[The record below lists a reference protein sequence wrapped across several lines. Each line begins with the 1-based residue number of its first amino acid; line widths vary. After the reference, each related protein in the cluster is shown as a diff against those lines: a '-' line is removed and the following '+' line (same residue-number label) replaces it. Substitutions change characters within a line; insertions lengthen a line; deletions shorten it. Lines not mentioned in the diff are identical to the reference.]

1 MNFALQLLSVARK
14 LAIEPSEEAFQAS
27 LRRSLS
33 TTYYA
38 LFHLLVEEAV
48 ATLVLS
54 APQGLR
60 SRASRAFFHNE
71 INKVCGQFSK
81 QLTPELKA
89 LLPAGVPD
97 DLRIVAETFSELQ
110 QVRHRADY
118 DPDFVTMRSFALVRI
133 NEAARAFSAWQ
144 RIRGSDEATVF
155 LAALAFGARWS
166 K

>member
-1 MNFALQLLSVARK
+1 MNFAMQLLTVARK

-27 LRRSLS
+27 PRRSLS

-48 ATLVLS
+48 ATLVPS
-54 APQGLR
+54 TPPGLR
-60 SRASRAFFHNE
+60 SRVSRTFVHNE

-81 QLTPELKA
+81 PLNPELKA

-97 DLRIVAETFSELQ
+97 DLRLVAETFSQLQ

-118 DPDFVTMRSFALVRI
+118 DPDFVTIRSFALLRI

-144 RIRGSDEATVF
+144 RVRSSDEANVF
-155 LAALAFGARWS
+155 LTALAFGARWS

>member
-48 ATLVLS
+48 ATLVPS
-54 APQGLR
+54 APHGLR
-60 SRASRAFFHNE
+60 SRVSRAFFHNE

-97 DLRIVAETFSELQ
+97 DPRIVAETFSELQ

-118 DPDFVTMRSFALVRI
+118 DPDFVTMRSFARVRL
-133 NEAARAFSAWQ
+133 NEAARAFSAWE